1 MRPLVFTEHAYSIAF
16 SIALALWVI
25 PERIGS
31 WWWRSSRDPTARRED
46 RGSMALVVGSAL
58 VGLLLGF
65 VLASQ
70 WRGAAIPWL
79 RPQVTIAGIVF
90 IVVGTV
96 LRWWSILTLGRYFTL
111 DVAVRSTQAV
121 VQSGPYR
128 FVRHPSYTGL
138 LLIFVGIGLTLANWA
153 SIIAILVVCS
163 LGLLYRV
170 RIEERALAE
179 SLGQPYVDYMR
190 HTKRFIPLVV

>member
-1 MRPLVFTEHAYSIAF
+1 MRPLVFTDHAYTLAF
-16 SIALALWVI
+16 TVALALWVI

-31 WWWRSSRDPTARRED
+31 LWWRSSRDPGARRED
-46 RGSMALVVGSAL
+46 RGSMVLVVGSVL

-70 WRGAAIPWL
+70 WRGAALPWL
-79 RPQVTIAGIVF
+79 RAQVTMAGLVLM
-90 IVVGTV
+90 VLGTA

-111 DVAVRSTQAV
+111 DVAVRSAQPV

-138 LLIFVGIGLTLANWA
+138 LLIFFGIGLALANWA
-153 SIIAILVVCS
+153 SVIAILVVCP

-170 RIEERALAE
+170 RVEERALAE

-190 HTKRFIPLVV
+190 HTKRFIPFVA

>member
-1 MRPLVFTEHAYSIAF
+1 MRPLIFTDHIYAMAF
-16 SIALALWVI
+16 TIALAMWVI

-31 WWWRSSRDPTARRED
+31 WWWRSSRDPSARRED
-46 RGSMALVVGSAL
+46 RGSMVLVVGSVL

-70 WRGAAIPWL
+70 WRGAAIPVL
-79 RPQVTIAGIVF
+79 RAQVTIAGLVLIVL
-90 IVVGTV
+90 GTT

-111 DVAVRSTQAV
+111 DVAVRSTQPV
-121 VQSGPYR
+121 VQSGPYH

-138 LLIFVGIGLTLANWA
+138 LLIFFGVGLALANWA

-170 RIEERALAE
+170 QVEERALAE